1 MASRRRIAQVA
12 GLTAGAAAA
21 GAGAVI
27 AAERVAT
34 RRLRLRPD
42 PAAGEPFG
50 ELHGREFVVLA
61 PDGVPL
67 HVEVNGPDEAP
78 VTIIFC
84 HGYALHSD
92 SWHYQRR
99 DLAGTA
105 RLVFWDQRG
114 HGRSGRAAGEPV
126 TVDQTGGD
134 LDAVM
139 RAVTGKRS
147 RVILV
152 GHSMGGMTI
161 MTLAAERAELFGST
175 VVGVVLIATTAGG
188 LSGPDGLVPG
198 MPSPLRAFL
207 QRTAPALL
215 TLAAAGRRAALVE
228 RGRKA
233 SKELELVA
241 TRYLAFGDPQASM
254 TATEFVER
262 MIREAPV
269 GVIAE
274 FYGALLGC
282 DQRGRP
288 DVLGRVP
295 VTVVTGERDRLI
307 PPRLGAELAA
317 DIPGARLVMVA
328 GAGHALMLER
338 PDVVNDAIIST
349 ARRGSAGQAVVARPG
364 RPAAR
369 EARGALPDEITGR
382 TDRRGDARA
391 RPARGRPCCGPATWC
406 CSPGRSARA
415 RPPWCRAW
423 ARLCGCAAG

>member
-1 MASRRRIAQVA
+1 MPSWRRVSRIAGV
-12 GLTAGAAAA
+12 TAGAAAA
-21 GAGAVI
+21 GLGAVI
-27 AAERVAT
+27 AAERLAAH
-34 RRLRLRPD
+34 RLRLLPD
-42 PAAGEPFG
+42 AASGEPFG
-50 ELHGREFVVLA
+50 ELRGRELVVLA

-67 HVEVNGPDEAP
+67 HVEVNGPDDAP

-84 HGYALHSD
+84 HGYALQQD

-99 DLAGTA
+99 DLASAA

-114 HGRSGRAAGEPV
+114 HGRSGRPEGQPV
-126 TVDQTGGD
+126 TVVQTGSD

-139 RAVTGKRS
+139 RAVVTGRS

-161 MTLAAERAELFGST
+161 MALADQHPELFGST
-175 VVGVVLIATTAGG
+175 VAGVVLIATTAGG

-198 MPSPLRAFL
+198 MPSPLRTFL
-207 QRTAPALL
+207 QRVAPALL
-215 TLAAAGRRAALVE
+215 VVAAAGRNAPLVE

-254 TATEFVER
+254 TLTEFVER

-282 DQRGRP
+282 DQR
-288 DVLGRVP
+288 DVLGVLGKVP
-295 VTVVTGERDRLI
+295 VTVVTGDRDRLV

-317 DIPGARLVMVA
+317 DIAGARAITVA
-328 GAGHALMLER
+328 GAGHVLMLER
-338 PDVVNDAIIST
+338 PDVVNDAITSLLAEVERGKQGKRSSKI
-349 ARRGSAGQAVVARPG
+349 RRSRGEGGERGVA
-364 RPAAR
+364 
-369 EARGALPDEITGR
+369 
-382 TDRRGDARA
+382 
-391 RPARGRPCCGPATWC
+391 
-406 CSPGRSARA
+406 
-415 RPPWCRAW
+415 
-423 ARLCGCAAG
+423 